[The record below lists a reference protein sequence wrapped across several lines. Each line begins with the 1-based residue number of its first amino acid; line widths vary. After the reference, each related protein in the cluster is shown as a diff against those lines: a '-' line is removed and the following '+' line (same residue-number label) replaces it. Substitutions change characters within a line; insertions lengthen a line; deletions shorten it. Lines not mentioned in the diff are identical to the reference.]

1 VKLRFISERL
11 VHLLCTLYS
20 FFAHEEESRIMS
32 FFKKLKSE
40 FEEMFGDDDK
50 KKEEKPTQ
58 PAHDTKPTE
67 SSEFLVMP
75 SVRTYSN

>member
-1 VKLRFISERL
+1 
-11 VHLLCTLYS
+11 
-20 FFAHEEESRIMS
+20 MS

-40 FEEMFGDDDK
+40 FEDMFGDDDK

-67 SSEFLVMP
+67 NSESLVVP
-75 SVRTYSN
+75 SVQTYSN

>member
-1 VKLRFISERL
+1 
-11 VHLLCTLYS
+11 
-20 FFAHEEESRIMS
+20 MS

-67 SSEFLVMP
+67 SSEFLVVP
-75 SVRTYSN
+75 SVQTYSD